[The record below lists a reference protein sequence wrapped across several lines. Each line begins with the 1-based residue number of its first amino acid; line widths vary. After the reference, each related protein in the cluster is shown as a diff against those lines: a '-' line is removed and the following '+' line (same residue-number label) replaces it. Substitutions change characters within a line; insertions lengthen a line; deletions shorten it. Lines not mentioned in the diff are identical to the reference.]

1 MSATF
6 YEALSP
12 TDYTFLITET
22 PELHMHV
29 QGVMVFDAGPLATAD
44 GGIDFEAIKNAYGAR
59 LYSIPRYRQKLMW
72 QTKSRQSPYLKWIS
86 WQQSDESKPPVWIDD
101 DHFNLDYHVRH
112 TSLPKPGSEEQLTKL
127 AARIAAQPLDRSRPL
142 WEIWVVEGLQENR
155 FAVISKMHH
164 CMVDAKS
171 GVDLVNIS
179 MSTSPEYKVKKAKP
193 YKPRP
198 APSQKE
204 LRDESLRDQVMAP
217 VKIAESITSLWKES
231 ESFGQEIATR
241 AKALGETFTSGIG
254 RKRTPSV
261 LNGDNGPHRTVA
273 FHDTQLDY
281 VKDIRRALGCSVND
295 VVLTI
300 VTAAFRDTLLKSDQ
314 ELENLPFRIAAPVS
328 TWGRGQGE
336 GDIGNQVTSWTIDLP
351 VHIAN
356 PVEQLEQIQQIT
368 TELKDS
374 NHALGVNM
382 IASFMEYT
390 PGLMSLAARNASGPI
405 NSIVTNMPGPQ
416 FPLYHLGAQMQRSYP
431 VVPLLQGMGI
441 GIGVMSYNGVLCW
454 GITSDLDIVSDLRPF
469 IKSLEKSIARV
480 GKVAGL
486 AKPPKVKI

>member
-6 YEALSP
+6 HEALSP

-29 QGVMVFDAGPLATAD
+29 QSVMVFDARPLTTSD
-44 GGIDFEAIKNAYGAR
+44 DGIDFEAIKNAYGAK
-59 LYSIPRYRQKLMW
+59 LHLIPRYRQKLMW
-72 QTKSRQSPYLKWIS
+72 QTKSRKSPYLKWIS

-101 DHFNLDYHVRH
+101 DHFNVDYHVRH
-112 TSLPKPGSEEQLTKL
+112 TSLPKPGSEQQLTKL

-155 FAVISKMHH
+155 FAIISKMHH

-171 GVDLVNIS
+171 GIDLLNIT
-179 MSTSPEYKVKKAKP
+179 MSTSPEYKARKAKP

-231 ESFGQEIATR
+231 DSFSQEIATR
-241 AKALGETFTSGIG
+241 AKALGETFASSIG
-254 RKRTPSV
+254 KKRTPSV

-273 FHDTQLDY
+273 FHDTPLDY
-281 VKDIRRALGCSVND
+281 IKDIRRALGCSVND

-314 ELENLPFRIAAPVS
+314 ELENLPFRVAAPVS
-328 TWGRGQGE
+328 TWGRDQGH
-336 GDIGNQVTSWTIDLP
+336 GATGNEVTSWTIDLP

-356 PVEQLEQIQQIT
+356 PVDQLAQIHEIT
-368 TELKDS
+368 SELKDS
-374 NHALGVNM
+374 NHALAVDM
-382 IASFMEYT
+382 ITSFIEYT

-416 FPLYHLGAQMQRSYP
+416 FPLYYLGAQMQRSYP
-431 VVPLLQGMGI
+431 VVPLLESMGI
-441 GIGVMSYNGVLCW
+441 GIGMMSYNGILCW
-454 GITSDLDIVSDLRPF
+454 GITSDLDIVADLAPF

-480 GKVAGL
+480 GKAAGL

>member
-6 YEALSP
+6 HEALSP

-29 QGVMVFDAGPLATAD
+29 QSVMVFDARPLTTSD
-44 GGIDFEAIKNAYGAR
+44 DGIDFEAIKNAYGAK
-59 LYSIPRYRQKLMW
+59 LHLIPRYRQKLMW
-72 QTKSRQSPYLKWIS
+72 QTKSRKSPYLKWIS

-101 DHFNLDYHVRH
+101 DHFNVDYHVRH
-112 TSLPKPGSEEQLTKL
+112 TSLPKPGSEPQLTKL

-142 WEIWVVEGLQENR
+142 WEIWIVEGLQANR
-155 FAVISKMHH
+155 FAIISKMHH
-164 CMVDAKS
+164 CIVDAKS
-171 GVDLVNIS
+171 GVDLVNIT
-179 MSTSPEYKVKKAKP
+179 MSTSPEYKTRKAKP

-231 ESFGQEIATR
+231 DSFSQEIATR
-241 AKALGETFTSGIG
+241 AKALGETFASSIG
-254 RKRTPSV
+254 KKRTPSV

-273 FHDTQLDY
+273 FHDTPLDY
-281 VKDIRRALGCSVND
+281 IKDIRRALGCSVND

-314 ELENLPFRIAAPVS
+314 ELENLPFRVAAPVS
-328 TWGRGQGE
+328 TWGRDQGH
-336 GDIGNQVTSWTIDLP
+336 GATGNEVTSWTIDLP

-356 PVEQLEQIQQIT
+356 PVDQLAQIHEIT
-368 TELKDS
+368 SELKDS
-374 NHALGVNM
+374 NHALAVDM
-382 IASFMEYT
+382 ITSFIEYT

-416 FPLYHLGAQMQRSYP
+416 FPLYYLGAQMQRSYP
-431 VVPLLQGMGI
+431 VVPLLESMGI
-441 GIGVMSYNGVLCW
+441 GIGMMSYNGILCW
-454 GITSDLDIVSDLRPF
+454 GITSDLDIVADLAPF

-480 GKVAGL
+480 GKAAGL